1 MLNHWMGRA
10 AMIVALPALLAGS
23 LAAPAYAYGGGGGGG
38 GHGGGDDDGDGRGGG
53 RDRTVHVTV
62 CKEVRG
68 GDRWDDRGRGRDR
81 DRDRDRD
88 FNIRLRTTEDR
99 DTVELRRGECDD
111 VYLDYDRDDK
121 TVYVREFDIP
131 RGYRFDELRCWD
143 GHDYERSR
151 YSCDF
156 DDNWVKITVVNR
168 RYRDR
173 DRDRDR

>member
-1 MLNHWMGRA
+1 MKTILTGAFEPTYPQKCARESSIHEPPFNQHASLCWLLCSRMGRGHINYITGEGKLMLNHWMGRA

-99 DTVELRRGECDD
+99 
-111 VYLDYDRDDK
+111 
-121 TVYVREFDIP
+121 
-131 RGYRFDELRCWD
+131 
-143 GHDYERSR
+143 
-151 YSCDF
+151 
-156 DDNWVKITVVNR
+156 
-168 RYRDR
+168 
-173 DRDRDR
+173 